1 MLFNNERKINKTIED
16 LKLSD
21 TLEGI
26 IHQRY
31 NALGNWLNR
40 MESSIKQYGPVIYP
54 QGSVRTGTVIKPLD
68 GGAYDVD
75 IVCELQMESQTISP
89 MQFKEMIGKEIEMY
103 MKQYSFNEKIINAR
117 KCWTVE
123 YCDNVSF
130 HIDILPAIKKETKDT
145 ISTDIMITNK
155 DLPKY
160 SSVPGD
166 WEESN
171 PKGFAKWLK
180 DKELQIFTE
189 IENSIKLTK
198 KLESIPE
205 HKVLTPLRKTIML
218 LKRHRDIFFQFENQD
233 FRPAS
238 VIITT
243 LSGMFYEK
251 NPFKTTEETL
261 KSIIS
266 QFSTY
271 TKNIQNTS
279 FYSLQSPSSQ
289 ENFLDKWNTNKNFK
303 KYFELWVNKLSE
315 DISDIKYFLNSCKDS
330 EKLTNDELDIFL
342 LEQKHT
348 KWKFEECLALNITCE
363 IHQAENTCYI
373 PHCQQKRIKNRD
385 IVSKNIKI
393 KFIAKT
399 NISREEDFKVYWR
412 VINTGASAFQSKCLR
427 GDMFCNSSNIKSL
440 TRIELTGYSGVHSIE
455 AFIILKEKIIAKSSP
470 FIIKI
475 K

>member
-1 MLFNNERKINKTIED
+1 MFFNNESKINKTIEEIR
-16 LKLSD
+16 LSD
-21 TLEGI
+21 SLEETI
-26 IHQRY
+26 QERY
-31 NALGNWLNR
+31 KALGSWLNR
-40 MESSIKQYGPVIYP
+40 DYSTIKKYNPIIYP
-54 QGSVRTGTVIKPLD
+54 QGSVRTGTIIKPL
-68 GGAYDVD
+68 GSGAYDVD
-75 IVCELQMESQTISP
+75 LVCELQIDSQTISP
-89 MQFKEMIGKEIEMY
+89 IKFKEMIGNEIKEY
-103 MKQYSFNEKIINAR
+103 MEQYSFKKEIINAR

-123 YCDNVSF
+123 YSDDISF
-130 HIDILPAIKKETKDT
+130 HVDILPAIKKDAKN
-145 ISTDIMITNK
+145 ILSTDIYITNK
-155 DLPKY
+155 DLAKY

-166 WEESN
+166 WEDSN

-180 DKELQIFTE
+180 DKEFQVFTE
-189 IENSIKLTK
+189 IEKSIKLTK

-243 LSGMFYEK
+243 LAGMFYEK
-251 NPFKTTEETL
+251 TPFNTTEETL

-266 QFSTY
+266 HFFAYPQ
-271 TKNIQNTS
+271 NIQNTS
-279 FYSLQSPSSQ
+279 FHSLQSPSSQ
-289 ENFLDKWNTNKNFK
+289 ENFLDKWNINKDYK
-303 KYFELWVNKLSE
+303 KYFELWVKKLYE

-330 EKLTNDELDIFL
+330 EKLSNDELDIFL

-348 KWKFEECLALNITCE
+348 EWKFEECLDPNITCE

-373 PHCQQKRIKNRD
+373 PHFQQKYIKNRD
-385 IVSKNIKI
+385 IVSKNINI

-427 GDMFCNSSNIKSL
+427 GDMFCDSENLKSL
-440 TRIELTGYSGVHSIE
+440 TRIEPTAYSGVHSIE
-455 AFIILKEKIIAKSSP
+455 AFIVLRNKIIAKSVP